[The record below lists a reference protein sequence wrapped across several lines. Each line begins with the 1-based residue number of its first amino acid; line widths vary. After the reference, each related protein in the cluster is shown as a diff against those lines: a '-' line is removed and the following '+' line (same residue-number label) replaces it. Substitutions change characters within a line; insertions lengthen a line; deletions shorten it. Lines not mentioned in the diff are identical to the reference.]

1 MKKRPVQKPKEIWLL
16 SIAVGMVI
24 LNFPFIQ
31 VFNTQGFF
39 FGMPT
44 LIVYIFFVWSLLI
57 IALIVFLHILCQS
70 SDQGE
75 NNREQRKD
83 QQ

>member
-1 MKKRPVQKPKEIWLL
+1 MKKRPSQKPNETWLL
-16 SIAVGMVI
+16 IIAVGMVI

-31 VFNTQGFF
+31 VFNTQGAF
-39 FGMPT
+39 FGIPT

-57 IALIVFLHILCQS
+57 IGLIVFSRILCQS

-75 NNREQRKD
+75 DDREQRKG